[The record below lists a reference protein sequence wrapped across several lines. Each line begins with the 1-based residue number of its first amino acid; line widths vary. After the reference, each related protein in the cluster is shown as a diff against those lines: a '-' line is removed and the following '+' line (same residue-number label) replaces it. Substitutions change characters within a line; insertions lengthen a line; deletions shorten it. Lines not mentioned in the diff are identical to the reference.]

1 MVSTSLKNRKVN
13 YVSSSHFYVWNP
25 VTSIILHFKIHCHL
39 KKTGKKTEKQCKKKH
54 VSSPMRKT
62 APGISVQAKVR
73 CCPPR
78 DTWKPPFLGGPG
90 TKTMCQR
97 LGLKK
102 HNPFPRV
109 PRNARKHAKLKGLPI
124 KKLSTKAVTSYELR
138 YTSLSFFQA
147 HKCLGLRTFVLSPQV
162 PWAQNFRSKP
172 TSALGWRLSF

>member
-1 MVSTSLKNRKVN
+1 MPKLQELVVSTSLKNRKVN

-78 DTWKPPFLGGPG
+78 DTWKPPFLGGQGPRQCVKG
-90 TKTMCQR
+90 WDWKSTTRFRGCQEMPANMRSWRVCRSKNCQQR
-97 LGLKK
+97 L
-102 HNPFPRV
+102 
-109 PRNARKHAKLKGLPI
+109 LPPM
-124 KKLSTKAVTSYELR
+124 SSDT
-138 YTSLSFFQA
+138 
-147 HKCLGLRTFVLSPQV
+147 QV
-162 PWAQNFRSKP
+162 WVSSKP
-172 TSALGWRLSF
+172 TSALGSEPSF